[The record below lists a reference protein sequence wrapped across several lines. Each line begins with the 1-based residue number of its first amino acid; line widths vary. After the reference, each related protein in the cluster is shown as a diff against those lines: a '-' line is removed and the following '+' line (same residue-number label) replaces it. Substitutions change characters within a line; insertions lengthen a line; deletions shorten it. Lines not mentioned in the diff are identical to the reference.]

1 MRVLTLAVVLAVAFA
16 GCADSSAPT
25 NSQPDEAFEEFE
37 GAEATSTTGL
47 IRGVVVD
54 ASIVPIPD
62 VVVRLPSLGLE
73 STTTANGAFLFK
85 DLEPGSYFLEATKV
99 GYDKVQA
106 SASVEAGV
114 DKPPVVR
121 IQLTEDPGS
130 LPIVVE
136 TTFNGF
142 IQCSIVTPAV
152 RAAVCAVP
160 GIVGVDL
167 GDDFITYLDVQGA
180 PDFAQAELLWDSTQP
195 LGDAL
200 ALQNFGGSRSSDGP
214 SPQMIN
220 GDNTYWAENTVSDAG
235 EQISFR
241 VFAGGLPD
249 TQAGGTWGFGFTL
262 QQPFE
267 MYITIFYNAVPP
279 EGWWF
284 TEDGSYTG

>member
-1 MRVLTLAVVLAVAFA
+1 MRALSLFLMVAVAFA
-16 GCADSSAPT
+16 GCAESAPLT
-25 NSQPDEAFEEFE
+25 ADDEEAFADFE
-37 GAEATSTTGL
+37 DKGATSTTGV

-62 VVVRLPSLGLE
+62 ATITIKSLGLD
-73 STTTANGAFLFK
+73 TTSNANGAFVFA
-85 DLEPGSYFLEATKV
+85 DLEPGSYFLETSKM

-106 SASVEAGV
+106 SVAVEAGV

-130 LPIVVE
+130 VPTIEEL
-136 TTFNGF
+136 TFNGF
-142 IQCSIVTPAV
+142 IQCSVVTPAV

-167 GDDFITYLDVQGA
+167 GDDFITYLDISGT
-180 PDFAQAELLWDSTQP
+180 PDFAQAELIWDTTQP
-195 LGDAL
+195 LGDSL

-220 GDNTYWAENTVSDAG
+220 GDAAYWNENTVGDNH

-241 VFAGGLPD
+241 VFAGGLPE
-249 TQAGGTWGFGFTL
+249 TQAGGTWGFGVTL

-267 MYITIFYNAVPP
+267 MYITIFYNAVPN

-284 TEDGSYTG
+284 TEDGSYTP